1 MNIRCWVARKTV
13 GCSAFCFAY
22 RTTTGYSQNY
32 ETWIVTSLCLSLC
45 PSVRLSVRPFI
56 FPSAHP
62 HGTTQPPL
70 DWFSLNSISISRKCM
85 RQFNWHCTPTRITCT
100 LHEDEY
106 TYFIIFRSFFFLECE
121 MFQTKFVE
129 KIKTHILCSIT
140 FFFSKIVRFMT
151 ECEYTHT
158 HTHTHIYIYIYIVVP
173 GRSQTTISCMR
184 IACWIT
190 KATNTHTHN
199 M

>member
-106 TYFIIFRSFFFLECE
+106 TYFIIFRSFFFFR
-121 MFQTKFVE
+121 MRNVSN
-129 KIKTHILCSIT
+129 KICRENQNTHFMLDNI
-140 FFFSKIVRFMT
+140 FFFENRAFHDRMWI
-151 ECEYTHT
+151 YTHT
-158 HTHTHIYIYIYIVVP
+158 HTHTYKYIYIYCSAGQV
-173 GRSQTTISCMR
+173 TDDNKLHAHCML
-184 IACWIT
+184 
-190 KATNTHTHN
+190 NN
-199 M
+199 